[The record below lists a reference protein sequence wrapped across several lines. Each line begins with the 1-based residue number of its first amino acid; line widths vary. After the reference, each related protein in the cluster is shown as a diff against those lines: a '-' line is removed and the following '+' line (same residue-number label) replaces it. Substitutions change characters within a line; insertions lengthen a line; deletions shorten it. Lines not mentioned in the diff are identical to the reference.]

1 MLVLRASVF
10 VDYFTYSVVSF
21 YIEFM
26 TGTCP
31 KQARSRPSLTV
42 TTFQIDSSNEK
53 DLMLKKVDAHCSCR
67 KKTSEIV
74 GENSI
79 ANENQNYL

>member
-1 MLVLRASVF
+1 MLRASVF

-21 YIEFM
+21 YIEYDRYL
-26 TGTCP
+26 P
-31 KQARSRPSLTV
+31 QASAVATITDSHNQVPV
-42 TTFQIDSSNEK
+42 QIDSSNEK

-79 ANENQNYL
+79 ANKNQNYV